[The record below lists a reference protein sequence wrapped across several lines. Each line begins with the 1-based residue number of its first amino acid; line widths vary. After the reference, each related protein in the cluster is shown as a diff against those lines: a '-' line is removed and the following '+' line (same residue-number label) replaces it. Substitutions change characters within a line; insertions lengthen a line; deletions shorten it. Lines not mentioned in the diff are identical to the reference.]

1 MRSITGNAT
10 TSKQEFMLIIKL
22 EGKKINIE
30 KALKQLK
37 SKVIRTKQSK
47 KLRDN
52 KHFSKPSEKKRLAK
66 GKAIYLQK
74 KWDFENQD

>member
-1 MRSITGNAT
+1 MRNITGNAT
-10 TSKQEFMLIIKL
+10 TSKQEFMLIIKI
-22 EGKKINIE
+22 EKKTNIE

-66 GKAIYLQK
+66 GKAIYLQQ
-74 KWDFENQD
+74 KWDTENQD

>member
-1 MRSITGNAT
+1 MRNITGNAT
-10 TSKQEFMLIIKL
+10 TSKQEFMLIIKI
-22 EGKKINIE
+22 EKKTNIE

-66 GKAIYLQK
+66 GKAVYLQK
-74 KWDFENQD
+74 KWDTENQD

>member
-1 MRSITGNAT
+1 
-10 TSKQEFMLIIKL
+10 MLIVKL
-22 EGKKINIE
+22 DDKKPNIE

>member
-1 MRSITGNAT
+1 VRNITGNAT
-10 TSKQEFMLIIKL
+10 TSKQEFMLIIKI
-22 EGKKINIE
+22 EKKTNIE

-66 GKAIYLQK
+66 GKAVYLQK
-74 KWDFENQD
+74 KWDTENQD

>member
-1 MRSITGNAT
+1 MCTIKRNAT

-22 EGKKINIE
+22 EKKTNIE

-52 KHFSKPSEKKRLAK
+52 KQFTKPSEKKRIAK

-74 KWDFENQD
+74 KWDTENQD

>member
-1 MRSITGNAT
+1 MRSIAGNAT

-22 EGKKINIE
+22 EKKTNIE

-66 GKAIYLQK
+66 QKAVYLQK
-74 KWDFENQD
+74 KWDTENQD